1 MNKKFVL
8 SFALLGVFFSP
19 SVFAIDVNINITG
32 EVYIPPC
39 RINSDSAIDIS
50 FGKIANFKIDGRN
63 YSQQKTVNVQCDYY
77 DGIPYIK
84 VSGRLLTGA
93 SDNVLY
99 ANAEAK
105 SGKLGI
111 ALYQGN
117 NVIDSYRLKIGIG
130 EQGKFGY
137 PLNQGFSESGSSRQF
152 TFTSVPYVIGNN
164 SDLVGAPFSAS
175 ATMDIYYL

>member
-1 MNKKFVL
+1 MNKNFAFSL
-8 SFALLGVFFSP
+8 ALLGALVSP
-19 SVFAIDVNINITG
+19 SVFAVDVNISITG
-32 EVYIPPC
+32 EIYIPPC
-39 RINSDSAIDIS
+39 RINSDSAIDIP

-63 YSQQKTVNVQCDYY
+63 YAQQKTVTVQCDYY
-77 DGIPYIK
+77 ESTPYIK
-84 VSGRLLTGA
+84 VLGGLLTGA

-99 ANAEAK
+99 ANAGAN

-117 NVIDSYRLKIGIG
+117 NVNDSYRLKIGTG

-137 PLNQGFSESGSSRQF
+137 RLTQGLSGSGSSRQF
-152 TFTSVPYVIGNN
+152 TFTSVPYALGNN
-164 SDLVGAPFSAS
+164 RDLVGAGFTAS